1 MMGLG
6 VAYGERY
13 DILSCISEGDLISGT
28 TIVVD

>member
-13 DILSCISEGDLISGT
+13 DVLYCISEGDLISGT